1 MIKMYKNFKNS
12 IISLDYDKD
21 FLLNNQ
27 EMIWVNMV
35 SPTYDELQE
44 IAEITKLPMEF
55 LSASYDNEE
64 SAHVEIEDDSVLVVL
79 DTPLKE
85 EETFAKYTTVPFL
98 IVYNNEYFVTISQE
112 ENMLS
117 DLVAQRTKK
126 IQITSYPNFTLQFLY
141 RLTTSFITS
150 LKRIDIQTKE
160 LEKKL
165 HRSTQNKELFELMDI
180 NKTLVFFS
188 TALNAN
194 KMVISKLSRLGC
206 YKNIEEN
213 ADLLEDA
220 IIENNQAIEMC
231 SIYRG
236 IISGMQDVYASII
249 SNNLNIVMKSL
260 AVITIVL
267 SIPTII
273 ASFYGMNF
281 DNIPLDD
288 YQYGFYIIVG
298 ASIII
303 SLICAIIVIV
313 YSKNIRIR
321 KK

>member
-1 MIKMYKNFKNS
+1 
-12 IISLDYDKD
+12 
-21 FLLNNQ
+21 
-27 EMIWVNMV
+27 MIWVKMV

-44 IAEITKLPMEF
+44 IAEIAKLPMEF
-55 LSASYDNEE
+55 LSASYDN
-64 SAHVEIEDDSVLVVL
+64 
-79 DTPLKE
+79 
-85 EETFAKYTTVPFL
+85 
-98 IVYNNEYFVTISQE
+98 
-112 ENMLS
+112 
-117 DLVAQRTKK
+117 
-126 IQITSYPNFTLQFLY
+126 
-141 RLTTSFITS
+141 
-150 LKRIDIQTKE
+150 
-160 LEKKL
+160 
-165 HRSTQNKELFELMDI
+165 
-180 NKTLVFFS
+180 
-188 TALNAN
+188 
-194 KMVISKLSRLGC
+194 
-206 YKNIEEN
+206 EEN

-236 IISGMQDVYASII
+236 IISGMQDVCASII

-303 SLICAIIVIV
+303 LLICAIIVIV